1 MSFSLFVILLHFSYS
16 RPKLYGFMMN
26 RVNVKGNKQNRGR
39 LHTEVM
45 SYLPNARL
53 FPYIASSVG
62 CARPKQLKMAK
73 RQMSLFSL
81 GFKSSREDSEDED
94 GQGRPKKR

>member
-1 MSFSLFVILLHFSYS
+1 
-16 RPKLYGFMMN
+16 MN

-45 SYLPNARL
+45 SYLPNSRL

-62 CARPKQLKMAK
+62 CARPKQLKIK
-73 RQMSLFSL
+73 NNLRTLEPQDF
-81 GFKSSREDSEDED
+81 
-94 GQGRPKKR
+94 